1 MVQVGKKH
9 RVKKVLNESVLTWQD
24 NPAATELQDV
34 MLLVHGKITQQ
45 SQNYRMLCCWYD
57 PKKVKVPL
65 SWLGDDEAL
74 WGKKVES
81 PLGG

>member
-9 RVKKVLNESVLTWQD
+9 RVKKVLNESVLPWQD
-24 NPAATELQDV
+24 NPAATELQEP
-34 MLLVHGKITQQ
+34 
-45 SQNYRMLCCWYD
+45 QNYRMLCCWYD

-74 WGKKVES
+74 WGKKVAS